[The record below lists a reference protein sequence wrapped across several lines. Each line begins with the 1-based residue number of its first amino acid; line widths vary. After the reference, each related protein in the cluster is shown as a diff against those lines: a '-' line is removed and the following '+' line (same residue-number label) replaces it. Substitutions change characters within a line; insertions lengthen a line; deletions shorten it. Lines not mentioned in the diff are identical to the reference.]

1 MASTN
6 VRIDP
11 RTHAALCELS
21 EQQHRPI
28 GQVVSDAVEKY
39 REDIFWQEMHE
50 DFARLRADP
59 EAWQDYQDEMVLWD
73 TTSGVGLENEKP
85 YYYQSGQPVDDP
97 ADRRSVG
104 HGQVDGCEGDC
115 QAA

>member
-11 RTHAALCELS
+11 RTHAALRELS

-39 REDIFWQEMHE
+39 REDIFWREME
-50 DFARLRADP
+50 EGLARLRADP
-59 EAWQDYQDEMVLWD
+59 VAWKDYQDEIALWD
-73 TTSGVGLENEKP
+73 TTSGDGLEKEEP
-85 YYYQSGQPVDDP
+85 YYDE
-97 ADRRSVG
+97 
-104 HGQVDGCEGDC
+104 DGDSHAETR
-115 QAA
+115 